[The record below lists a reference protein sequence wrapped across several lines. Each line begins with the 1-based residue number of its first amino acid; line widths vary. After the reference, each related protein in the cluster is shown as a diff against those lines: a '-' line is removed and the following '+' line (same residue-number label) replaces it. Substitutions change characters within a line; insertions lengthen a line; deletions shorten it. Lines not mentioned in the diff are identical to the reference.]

1 MKSDLLGD
9 FGIIMTEDQQQGVQ
23 ALLSGT
29 DVVAAMPT
37 GSGKS
42 LIFQCITYSA
52 AKRCMRFIT
61 LIVSPLKAISFT
73 HIQTFRAKVGI

>member
-1 MKSDLLGD
+1 
-9 FGIIMTEDQQQGVQ
+9 MTEDQLQGVQ

-42 LIFQCITYSA
+42 LIFQCITCLDA
-52 AKRCMRFIT
+52 A
-61 LIVSPLKAISFT
+61 V
-73 HIQTFRAKVGI
+73 TFDV